1 MNAVS
6 SKAAARTVTAM
17 AMAAGLAVCLSAGAA
32 QANPAAG
39 APHLGSGKDRVIM
52 QAPTSAAAAAT
63 VSLSANA
70 PRLVGGAA
78 AQVTAQYKCPSGTEG
93 YLDVT
98 LVQVTGNTVARG
110 YGSNLQPLTCNGTA
124 RTIRISVPL
133 ANDHPFKAGKAFGQG
148 VLYAFNNSVE
158 VTAGAERTITIT

>member
-6 SKAAARTVTAM
+6 SRAAGRTVTAM

-39 APHLGSGKDRVIM
+39 TPHLGSGKDRVIM
-52 QAPTSAAAAAT
+52 QAPTSAAVAAT

-78 AQVTAQYKCPSGTEG
+78 ARVTAQYKCPTGTTG

-98 LVQVTGNTVARG
+98 LVEVTGNTVARG
-110 YGSNLQPLTCNGTA
+110 NGSNLQPLRCDGTT
-124 RTIRISVPL
+124 RTIKISVPMV
-133 ANDHPFKAGKAFGQG
+133 NDHPFKAGEAFGQG
-148 VLYAFNNSVE
+148 VLYAFNDNVE